1 MEVEEP
7 MRFKRGPGRPGSNP
21 EPNAGGWLRLPR
33 ARSTR
38 AAQAGTTAMAGAEQ
52 HRLLI
57 RYMWASLGAAVATIA
72 LKVFAAVITG
82 SVGFL
87 SDAMESGVNLVA
99 ATVGLGALTVAA
111 RPPDTVHHFGHGK
124 AEYLSAAVEGL
135 LVLVAAGAILWTS
148 IQRLLHPM
156 DLEQA
161 GWGLALSTGASLI
174 NLGVGLMLVRAGR
187 RHRSMALVADGRHLL
202 TDVWTSAG
210 VLVGITLVVVFGWQP
225 LDPIVALLVGANI
238 VYIGYDLLRR
248 SLSGLLDAALPAADV
263 ARVVA
268 VLDHH
273 RNTSGVVIDA
283 PRTREAGRQRFVYV
297 KVVVPGDWTVARSHK
312 LADTLEGDIE
322 AVLPGT
328 ATFVHIEP
336 DTGAVP
342 AGS

>member
-1 MEVEEP
+1 
-7 MRFKRGPGRPGSNP
+7 
-21 EPNAGGWLRLPR
+21 
-33 ARSTR
+33 
-38 AAQAGTTAMAGAEQ
+38 
-52 HRLLI
+52 
-57 RYMWASLGAAVATIA
+57 
-72 LKVFAAVITG
+72 
-82 SVGFL
+82 
-87 SDAMESGVNLVA
+87 
-99 ATVGLGALTVAA
+99 
-111 RPPDTVHHFGHGK
+111 
-124 AEYLSAAVEGL
+124 
-135 LVLVAAGAILWTS
+135 
-148 IQRLLHPM
+148 
-156 DLEQA
+156 
-161 GWGLALSTGASLI
+161 
-174 NLGVGLMLVRAGR
+174 
-187 RHRSMALVADGRHLL
+187 LL

-297 KVVVPGDWTVARSHK
+297 KVVVPGDWTVARSHE